1 MPGHGDIVLKTIAAS
16 GLHKV
21 VVLACTGYTSFRH
34 LSLGGIQSR
43 RQIDSKLCKH
53 RSVMGTLHH
62 KNSVSFTG
70 RVARSKQSVYIFN
83 GDTRPA
89 CAMTLIVTTLASME
103 SILDDMG

>member
-1 MPGHGDIVLKTIAAS
+1 
-16 GLHKV
+16 
-21 VVLACTGYTSFRH
+21 
-34 LSLGGIQSR
+34 
-43 RQIDSKLCKH
+43 
-53 RSVMGTLHH
+53 MGTLHH